1 MASQPVPH
9 LGQREAVGEV
19 DLDGRLQKFGEFAS
33 GGFLL
38 DLGVEASASHE
49 AECGFLGID
58 GAEDEGEN
66 PGVLLLA
73 DRIEVGE
80 AKLARL
86 HLLLDLGGAG
96 IATQWSQRIAG
107 DQREAGVAVGG
118 LLTGLDDD
126 ARRFEFDEGVVGVAL
141 VHRNVD
147 EQAGRVLVV
156 QEGVDLTAKLEERAV
171 ETGYG
176 RAWQG
181 EIGYDSPVVLLG
193 VVPDD
198 ESVVVHLL
206 GDEVDQVFGDD
217 ALGHDDE
224 HPRIRLL
231 DQTLLP
237 KLLADG

>member
-19 DLDGRLQKFGEFAS
+19 DLDGRLQEVGEFAT
-33 GGFLL
+33 GGLLL
-38 DLGVEASASHE
+38 DLGVEAAASHE
-49 AECGFLGID
+49 AECGFLGIP

-80 AKLARL
+80 AQLARL
-86 HLLLDLGGAG
+86 HLLLDLGGVG
-96 IATQWSQRIAG
+96 FTTKGTQGVAG
-107 DQREAGVAVGG
+107 DEGEAGVAVGG

-126 ARRFEFDEGVVGVAL
+126 ARRFEFDQGVVGLAL
-141 VHRNVD
+141 VHRDVD

-171 ETGYG
+171 VAGDG
-176 RAWQG
+176 RVREG
-181 EIGYDSPVVLLG
+181 EIGCDGPVVPLG

-198 ESVVVHLL
+198 EGVVVHLL
-206 GDEVDQVFGDD
+206 GDQVDQVFGDD
-217 ALGHDDE
+217 ALRHCDE
-224 HPRIRLL
+224 HPRSWI
-231 DQTLLP
+231 T
-237 KLLADG
+237 